1 MSNQISE
8 YKSFILIEKFQNYID
23 ENEEKKKQTIKNVK
37 AILEIKVMNVEG
49 REQIWTLDLKN
60 EGTIKTGKGSTKPD
74 ITIRQKAIMAGKL
87 DIKGYNI
94 SKLYKILNVTS
105 GAKLYFKK
113 RVAPLYKFTKEQD
126 EIIDRLLLKDEIH
139 VPPSGPNDVLTSLLK
154 TE

>member
-49 REQIWTLDLKN
+49 KEQIWTLDLKN
-60 EGTIKTGKGSTKPD
+60 EGTIKAGKGSTKPD

-113 RVAPLYKFTKEQD
+113 SKIE
-126 EIIDRLLLKDEIH
+126 
-139 VPPSGPNDVLTSLLK
+139 S
-154 TE
+154 